1 MNTQVSRKI
10 LYFLTVFS
18 VTCFAAYE
26 VWAQALFAMDSNS
39 GPLTIAA
46 QHTLAMTVDTAG
58 GVTTTK
64 PLVIAA
70 DATTTCST
78 AGAIRWNS
86 TTKTHESCNGSQ
98 WTSPQYSA
106 GANLAPNGYQK
117 FANGL
122 TIEWGSAPIATIA
135 QNTQTI
141 PIAFPL
147 PFTQLYSF
155 VFSNK
160 IQDYGASSDYLM
172 CGYTS
177 LSASGAVIGCD
188 HMGHHI
194 DNAGGTINWTAI
206 GYSTP

>member
-106 GANLAPNGYQK
+106 GANLGAERLSKVCQRPYDRMGIGADCNNCSEHANHTHRVS
-117 FANGL
+117 FAIYAAL
-122 TIEWGSAPIATIA
+122 
-135 QNTQTI
+135 
-141 PIAFPL
+141 
-147 PFTQLYSF
+147 F
-155 VFSNK
+155 VRF
-160 IQDYGASSDYLM
+160 LE
-172 CGYTS
+172 
-177 LSASGAVIGCD
+177 
-188 HMGHHI
+188 
-194 DNAGGTINWTAI
+194 
-206 GYSTP
+206 